1 MALNYLLSPEFQ
13 ISVTSGKPNT
23 GGWIE
28 VFIHGS
34 RTKYFTACDFNGT
47 KNPFRIPLDSL
58 GQAMVLA
65 DDSYKY
71 DVFVYNRYGSL
82 LFSRYNVTTSGGGG
96 SDTPDALDWFRGE
109 SYSVYGE
116 TDIYVPIKVGGTM
129 DVLEDGIRVH
139 GNRYYHITAHL
150 SAIRETTAPYYDS
163 FDVRIVG
170 HSENPQTI
178 AEQHFTIDWSMGL
191 VQDFEISAD
200 FMCREEGSIRFYVEG
215 VGEYGAVGLR
225 DVEVHRV
232 YSGVPEIPDNLLTK
246 EEADGRYQGKLTEGW
261 GININQNNVISVA
274 RDIGGAQSD
283 WAEDS
288 PGSPSFIRNKP
299 DLSVYA
305 TQAQVSALAE
315 QVSALSST
323 VEQLSDAVSTMQ
335 SQVSYVVSQLNSIT
349 GQVNT
354 NTSNIGSLNT
364 RYNSHGNNYAP
375 ESHRISHVL

>member
-1 MALNYLLSPEFQ
+1 MALKYLLSPEFQ

-65 DDSYKY
+65 DDSNKY

-82 LFSRYNVTTSGGGG
+82 LFSRYNVMTSGGGSG
-96 SDTPDALDWFRGE
+96 DSTEALEWFRGE
-109 SYSVYGE
+109 SYSVYE
-116 TDIYVPIKVGGTM
+116 ESDIYVPVKVGGTM
-129 DVLEDGIRVH
+129 DVLEDGIQVY

-150 SAIRETTAPYYDS
+150 SAVRESTAPYYDS

-170 HSENPQTI
+170 HSENPQTVL
-178 AEQHFTIDWSMGL
+178 EQHFTIDWSMGL
-191 VQDFEISAD
+191 VQDFEISTD
-200 FMCREEGSIRFYVEG
+200 FMCRESGTIRFYVEG
-215 VGEYGAVGLR
+215 VGEYGEVQLN

-232 YSGVPEIPDNLLTK
+232 YSGVAEVPGHLLTR
-246 EEADGRYQGKLTEGW
+246 EEADGRYQGTLVEGY
-261 GININQNNVISVA
+261 GINIDENNVISVA
-274 RDIGGAQSD
+274 RDLGTQSD
-283 WAEDS
+283 WAVTS
-288 PGSPSFIRNKP
+288 PGSPAFIRNKP

-305 TQAQVSALAE
+305 TQEQVSALTE
-315 QVSALSST
+315 QVSALSGT
-323 VEQLSDAVSTMQ
+323 VTQLSSAVSTLQTQML
-335 SQVSYVVSQLNSIT
+335 SCLDRLNSVT

-364 RYNSHGNNYAP
+364 RYDSHGNNYDAD
-375 ESHRISHVL
+375 SHRISHLL